1 MPWSASDAPRHTRK
15 AKSPRAKRQ
24 WGHVANSMLK
34 RGYSE
39 GRAIRA
45 ANSVV
50 KRRGRKSRRK

>member
-1 MPWSASDAPRHTRK
+1 MPWTSSEASGHTRK
-15 AKSPRAKRQ
+15 ASSAPAKRQ
-24 WGHVANSMLK
+24 WSHVANSMLK

-50 KRRGRKSRRK
+50 KRHGRRSRRG